1 MINNNLSK
9 EITNMIVDKLK
20 AQKKNRRAKK
30 IQLEAFIR
38 VVNSEREAM

>member
-20 AQKKNRRAKK
+20 AQKK

-38 VVNSEREAM
+38 VVNSEKEAM